1 MRNINKKTVLNHLKQ
16 DNCFFFYLYSL
27 IIISLIIISYKIQV
41 QMTMGPM
48 WDAFDFLA
56 NAKYFAGQGFG
67 YIDPNRPPFLSVLTS
82 LIFRMGYDS
91 EIVIFIVDG
100 VLFFIGVIGLYLF
113 FNLRFKPILSFI
125 GSLIYCSFP
134 VILLWAGAGYSDVA
148 STSLSIWTLYLIV
161 LAVKRNN
168 KYYYLSFPIFALAF
182 FTRFPSV
189 IIIFPLILYI
199 MITNHLKD
207 IKEIIMGIFIS
218 LLISIPFLSFFHKIF
233 ANPLLPLLSFYGTTV
248 TATDGPKFAYNPD
261 DFFYIKNFIYS
272 FINLDFLNN
281 PTFIVKLLFILLA
294 IFMVYVIILGIYIYI
309 RRILTTSK
317 LKSSLRGIIHI
328 KTLLVVLA
336 VIMLIF
342 TFYKEN
348 YLFSILFFSII
359 CFLLFKLLNNH
370 NLKYFDLDMLF
381 ILWFFSFLIFNSIFD
396 VKVIRYFIPMAPA
409 IAYFTLIGLNEF
421 IERFNFK
428 LMNINIK
435 NIIYFIF
442 IVSLLI
448 STFHFIFQLEHD
460 PIANGQNFKF
470 EKSLDKSQ
478 FKFTSFSKPFSGE
491 LYFETYN
498 THESFNILNKWFENY
513 DPDYK
518 KKIIYS
524 DYFWPH
530 LRWYLKTEI
539 GVININNIENSD
551 INDFLKNSNVDY
563 YVTIIS
569 EVELQNYVKIA
580 EFKTNFGKITVYQ
593 RNS

>member
-1 MRNINKKTVLNHLKQ
+1 
-16 DNCFFFYLYSL
+16 
-27 IIISLIIISYKIQV
+27 
-41 QMTMGPM
+41 
-48 WDAFDFLA
+48 
-56 NAKYFAGQGFG
+56 
-67 YIDPNRPPFLSVLTS
+67 
-82 LIFRMGYDS
+82 
-91 EIVIFIVDG
+91 
-100 VLFFIGVIGLYLF
+100 
-113 FNLRFKPILSFI
+113 
-125 GSLIYCSFP
+125 
-134 VILLWAGAGYSDVA
+134 
-148 STSLSIWTLYLIV
+148 
-161 LAVKRNN
+161 
-168 KYYYLSFPIFALAF
+168 
-182 FTRFPSV
+182 
-189 IIIFPLILYI
+189 
-199 MITNHLKD
+199 
-207 IKEIIMGIFIS
+207 
-218 LLISIPFLSFFHKIF
+218 
-233 ANPLLPLLSFYGTTV
+233 
-248 TATDGPKFAYNPD
+248 
-261 DFFYIKNFIYS
+261 
-272 FINLDFLNN
+272 
-281 PTFIVKLLFILLA
+281 
-294 IFMVYVIILGIYIYI
+294 MVYVIILGIYIYI